1 MGQELSQQHPNG
13 SANHLDTSRA
23 CGRKTEAYR
32 YQSQVPSYIA
42 GRAEPEELAFWVV
55 LRRLTLVCVA
65 T

>member
-1 MGQELSQQHPNG
+1 MGQGLSQQHPSG

-23 CGRKTEAYR
+23 CGRKTEADR

-42 GRAEPEELAFWVV
+42 GRAEPEELAYWVV

-65 T
+65 